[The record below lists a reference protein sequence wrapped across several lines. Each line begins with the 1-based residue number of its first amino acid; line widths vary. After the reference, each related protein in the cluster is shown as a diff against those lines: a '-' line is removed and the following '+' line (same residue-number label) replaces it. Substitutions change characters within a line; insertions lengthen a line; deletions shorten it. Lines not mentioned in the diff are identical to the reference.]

1 MVDVWTK
8 DLPLSS
14 EMKELFLLRSKPLS
28 QIDQTSPA
36 PPTFVEEAGSR
47 ECIQRPRGQFS
58 SSGKGTSK
66 HKDQARETM
75 SSAKEAVV
83 PSDLFPHVHAF
94 LVECNLTK
102 AAKSLK
108 KECKV
113 VSSGRWFWESVVY
126 TVPYFLYAAVSNSER
141 SWINGLL
148 STLPNKV
155 YRTRSN

>member
-1 MVDVWTK
+1 MV
-8 DLPLSS
+8 
-14 EMKELFLLRSKPLS
+14 
-28 QIDQTSPA
+28 
-36 PPTFVEEAGSR
+36 
-47 ECIQRPRGQFS
+47 S

-66 HKDQARETM
+66 HKDQARHARETM

-113 VSSGRWFWESVVY
+113 VSIKLLANDSGEY
-126 TVPYFLYAAVSNSER
+126 
-141 SWINGLL
+141 
-148 STLPNKV
+148 
-155 YRTRSN
+155 